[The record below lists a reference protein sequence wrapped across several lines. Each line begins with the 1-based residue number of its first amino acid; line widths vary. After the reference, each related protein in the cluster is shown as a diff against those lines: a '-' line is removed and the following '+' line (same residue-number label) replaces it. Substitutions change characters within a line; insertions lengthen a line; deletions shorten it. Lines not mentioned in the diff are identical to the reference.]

1 MTYRIVLSRKL
12 PTPKG
17 AISSS
22 IMHKC
27 QEQLCKLYPGKG
39 LDWAPR
45 LTDDERNGL
54 WEKHFDIKI
63 LAGSSESIAVEFM
76 SEQHFLMHLIKWS

>member
-1 MTYRIVLSRKL
+1 MTYRIVLSKKM

-22 IMHKC
+22 ILHKC
-27 QEQLCKLYPGKG
+27 QNELCKLYPGKG
-39 LDWAPR
+39 LDWAPG

-54 WEKHFDIKI
+54 WEKHFGIKI
-63 LAGSSESIAVEFM
+63 IAVSIESMTIEFL